1 MSAEQPLK
9 VMVYSDDRNTRL
21 QIRTALGRTVAA
33 DLPPIETVDVA
44 TGPALIRILDN
55 ETYDALILDGEAT
68 PTGGMGLCYQ
78 LHDELADCPPVLLLV
93 ARQDDAWLA
102 AWSRAEAVTGLPVDP
117 LTLPGIFAEM
127 VRKHRGRD
135 VDEVATFD
143 APVTHA

>member
-9 VMVYSDDRNTRL
+9 VMVYSDDRNTRHE
-21 QIRTALGRTVAA
+21 IRTALGRTVAA
-33 DLPPIETVDVA
+33 DLPPITTVDVA
-44 TGPALIRILDN
+44 TGPAVIHTLDN
-55 ETYDALILDGEAT
+55 ETFDALILDGEAV
-68 PTGGMGLCYQ
+68 PTGGMGLSYQ
-78 LHDELADCPPVLLLV
+78 LHDEIPNCPPVLVLV

-127 VRKHRGRD
+127 MRKHRNRD
-135 VDEVATFD
+135 TDVVAPFD